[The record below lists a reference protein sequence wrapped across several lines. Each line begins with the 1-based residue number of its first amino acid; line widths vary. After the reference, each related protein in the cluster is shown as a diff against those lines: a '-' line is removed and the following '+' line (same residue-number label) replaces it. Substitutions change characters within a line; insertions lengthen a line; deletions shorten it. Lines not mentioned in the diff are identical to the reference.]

1 MEIKYYIIDYG
12 YNLKLKKNEFF
23 IYELV
28 PNEDFTHFVRDIEYP
43 KIELLGYDSW
53 DGICPYYGVLLE
65 YIKINKEQESL
76 IRDLDIIKGYYTN
89 KDDVEKDLDKLIN
102 FIEKAKK
109 KYIF

>member
-1 MEIKYYIIDYG
+1 MEDKYYIIDYD
-12 YNLKLKKNEFF
+12 YDYKNNDIHYF
-23 IYELV
+23 IRELV
-28 PNEDFTHFVRDIEYP
+28 PITDFTHFVRDIEYP